1 MPVGYSKIGYRYLF
15 LPPACIRG
23 PAFICPYRPRP
34 RLLSEARPLI
44 ESRSL
49 FEDLRYTPAI
59 NTHTALHTPKI
70 YTQTALHTPMIY
82 THTHTRTTLHTQHY
96 HTPMIYTLT
105 HTHTTTYTCTSQT
118 HTHTT
123 LQRER

>member
-1 MPVGYSKIGYRYLF
+1 MLVGYSKIGYRYLS

-49 FEDLRYTPAI
+49 FEDLGTYFQPSHI
-59 NTHTALHTPKI
+59 LSHTHTHTHSHTHTLSH
-70 YTQTALHTPMIY
+70 TQTHTHTH
-82 THTHTRTTLHTQHY
+82 THTHTRTHT
-96 HTPMIYTLT
+96 HTYT
-105 HTHTTTYTCTSQT
+105 HTHTHT
-118 HTHTT
+118 HTHT
-123 LQRER
+123 Q